1 MGMLHTQLFTQ
12 KQYQPHYI
20 SIRPLV
26 KLIAVVT
33 RTRQADKSR
42 VNINLVLRAEVK
54 LHFVTKDSPVN
65 QIIFDCLLQHLF
77 NHGIQIWENQRY
89 YEFSVKYM

>member
-12 KQYQPHYI
+12 KQYQPQYI

-26 KLIAVVT
+26 KLIAVV
-33 RTRQADKSR
+33 
-42 VNINLVLRAEVK
+42 NINLFLRTEVK

-65 QIIFDCLLQHLF
+65 QIIF
-77 NHGIQIWENQRY
+77 EY
-89 YEFSVKYM
+89 VFSNTYLTTVSKYGRTNDITNSR

>member
-12 KQYQPHYI
+12 KQYQSQYI
-20 SIRPLV
+20 SIQPLV
-26 KLIAVVT
+26 KLITVVT

-65 QIIFDCLLQHLF
+65 QIIFD
-77 NHGIQIWENQRY
+77 Y
-89 YEFSVKYM
+89 VFSNTYLTTASKYGRTNDITNSR